1 MAANVSFY
9 YGTKANYNALASH
22 DDSTLYFIT
31 DTLQLYRGDEEYTKS
46 TQFVTALPT
55 SGARQG
61 VIYIRSNDL
70 SMWRYTGTAYQQ
82 INKGYVTEI
91 PSSADDASDNNVPTT
106 KAVAAYV
113 NAKIANMGDIEGVFV
128 TDVTYNASAGEIVK
142 FKGGSGVAT
151 KLTGVVNNPTWD
163 ATTRTL
169 NIPIFGEDALVIE
182 FGKDAFV
189 TSGTYNAETKNLE
202 LTLTTGSVV
211 EIPVGSLV
219 DIYTGVGTATTS
231 TTISSDNKIS
241 VSVKVSASAN
251 NQITLE
257 EDGLYVPLPD
267 AYTKAEVDT
276 KVNALT
282 VKIAN
287 HVDDT
292 SSHVSEEDRATW
304 NAKIGSADLAQAKA
318 SILQTAA
325 VDAQT
330 KANQA
335 LSDAKDWANGLNQT
349 MGNRVSI
356 LEQKITWQAI
366 PSES

>member
-1 MAANVSFY
+1 MAANVGFY
-9 YGTKANYNALASH
+9 YGTKANYNALSSH
-22 DDSTLYFIT
+22 DADTLYFIT
-31 DTLQLYRGDEEYTKS
+31 DTLQLFKGDEEYTKS
-46 TQFVTALPT
+46 TQFVTSLPT
-55 SGARQG
+55 SGAKQG

-70 SMWRYTGTAYQQ
+70 SMWRYTGSAYQQ

-113 NAKIANMGDIEGVFV
+113 NSKLANMGDIQGVFV

-169 NIPIFGEDALVIE
+169 NIPIFGEDALTIE

-189 TSGTYNAETKNLE
+189 TKGSYNSETKCLD

-211 EIPVGSLV
+211 SIPVGSLV
-219 DIYTGVGTATTS
+219 DIYTGIGTATTS
-231 TTISSDNKIS
+231 TTVSDDNSIS

-251 NQITLE
+251 NQITIE
-257 EDGLYVPLPD
+257 EDGIYVPLPD
-267 AYTKAEVDT
+267 AYSKAEIDSKIGGLTTKITNHINDT
-276 KVNALT
+276 
-282 VKIAN
+282 
-287 HVDDT
+287 D
-292 SSHVSEEDRATW
+292 SHVSEEDRATW
-304 NAKIGSADLAQAKA
+304 NAKIGSADLATAKA
-318 SILQTAA
+318 SILATAA
-325 VDAQT
+325 TDAQT

-335 LSDAKDWANGLNQT
+335 LSDAKAWANGLNTT
-349 MGNRVSI
+349 MGNRVTT
-356 LEQKITWQAI
+356 LENRLIWQVI
-366 PSES
+366 PTTE

>member
-1 MAANVSFY
+1 MAADVGFY

-22 DDSTLYFIT
+22 DDATLYFIT
-31 DTLQLYRGDEEYTKS
+31 DTLQLYKGDEEYTKS
-46 TQFVTALPT
+46 TQFVAALPT

-128 TDVTYNASAGEIVK
+128 TDVTYNATAGEIVK

-169 NIPIFGEDALVIE
+169 SIPIFGEDALVIE

-189 TSGTYNAETKNLE
+189 TSGTY
-202 LTLTTGSVV
+202 V

-219 DIYTGVGTATTS
+219 SIYTGIGTATTS

-251 NQITLE
+251 NQITIE

-267 AYTKAEVDT
+267 AYTKAEMDT
-276 KVNALT
+276 KLNALT
-282 VKIAN
+282 TKVTTHIA
-287 HVDDT
+287 DT
-292 SSHVSEEDRATW
+292 DSHVSEEDRATW
-304 NAKIGSADLAQAKA
+304 NAKIGSSDLALAKA
-318 SILQTAA
+318 SILSSAA
-325 VDAQT
+325 TDAQT

-335 LSDAKDWANGLNQT
+335 LSDAKAWANGLNQT

-356 LEQKITWQAI
+356 LEQRLTWQTI
-366 PSES
+366 PSSE

>member
-1 MAANVSFY
+1 MAADVGFF
-9 YGTKANYNALASH
+9 YGTKANYNALSSH
-22 DDSTLYFIT
+22 DSATLYFIT
-31 DTLQLYRGDEEYTKS
+31 DTLQLYKGDDEYTKS
-46 TQFVTALPT
+46 TQFVAALPT

-61 VIYIRSNDL
+61 VIYIRSNDF
-70 SMWRYTGTAYQQ
+70 SMWRYTGTSYQQ

-91 PSSADDASDNNVPTT
+91 PSSADDATDNNVPTT

-113 NAKIANMGDIEGVFV
+113 NAKLANMGDIEGVFV

-151 KLTGVVNNPTWD
+151 KLTGVANNPTWD
-163 ATTRTL
+163 ETTRTL
-169 NIPIFGEDALVIE
+169 SIPIFGEDALEIN

-189 TSGTYNAETKNLE
+189 SSGVYNSDTKSLD

-211 EIPVGSLV
+211 SVPVGSLV
-219 DIYTGVGTATTS
+219 DIYTGIGTATT
-231 TTISSDNKIS
+231 TTTVSDDNKIS

-267 AYTKAEVDT
+267 AYTKAEMDT
-276 KVNALT
+276 KINALT
-282 VKIAN
+282 SKISN

-292 SSHVSEEDRATW
+292 DSHVSEEDRATW

-318 SILQTAA
+318 SILASAA
-325 VDAQT
+325 TDAQT

-335 LSDAKDWANGLNQT
+335 LSDAKAWANGLNQT

-356 LEQKITWQAI
+356 LEQRLTWQAI
-366 PSES
+366 PSTE